1 MEFQYHT
8 LANGLRIVHFHVPT
22 DISHCGIMINIG
34 TRDEL
39 DQEHGMAHFIEHCI
53 FKGTEKRKSY
63 HIISRLEDVGGD
75 LNAYTTKE
83 ETTVH
88 ATFLKEYYPRAIEL
102 MSDLVFHSTFPEKEI
117 EKEKEIVMDEINS
130 YLDSPSE
137 AIFDDFEE
145 MIYQGNSIG
154 RNILG
159 TPDSLRAFTRADVV
173 RFVQKNYHP
182 SQMVLCSAGNIPFK
196 KLVHLAEKY
205 LSAGSG
211 AETMQKRMIPFSYKP
226 QQQYVSKSTNQSHCI
241 IGNVAYGLKD
251 SRRVGLYL
259 LNNILGGP
267 GMNSRLNLSLREKNG
282 YSYNIEALYTPYS
295 DSGSIAIYFGS
306 DKQNLGRSI
315 QLVHK
320 EFGKIRD
327 NKLGSLQLS
336 KAKKQFIGQLAIAA
350 ENHEGMMLSAA
361 KSLMIY
367 GKVDPPEVMYN
378 RINQITDTEI
388 LEIANDILSP
398 GNLSVLVYQP

>member
-88 ATFLKEYYPRAIEL
+88 ATFLMEYYPRAIEL

-130 YLDSPSE
+130 YLDSPSD

-159 TPDSLRAFTRADVV
+159 TPASLRSFTRNDVI

-182 SQMVLCSAGNIPFK
+182 SQMVLCSAGNIPFR
-196 KLVHLAEKY
+196 KLVKLAEKY
-205 LSAGSG
+205 LSAESG
-211 AETMQKRMIPFSYKP
+211 TEPVQKRMIPFSYHP
-226 QQQYVSKSTNQSHCI
+226 ARQYLSKGTNQSHCI

-306 DKQNLGRSI
+306 DRQNLERSM

-320 EFGKIRD
+320 EFEKIRY

-336 KAKKQFIGQLAIAA
+336 KAKRQFIGQLAIAA
-350 ENHEGMMLSAA
+350 ENHESMMLSAA
-361 KSLMIY
+361 KSLMTY
-367 GKVDPPEVMYN
+367 GKVDAPEVIYN
-378 RINQITDTEI
+378 RINQITSMEI
-388 LEIANDILSP
+388 LDIANDILSP